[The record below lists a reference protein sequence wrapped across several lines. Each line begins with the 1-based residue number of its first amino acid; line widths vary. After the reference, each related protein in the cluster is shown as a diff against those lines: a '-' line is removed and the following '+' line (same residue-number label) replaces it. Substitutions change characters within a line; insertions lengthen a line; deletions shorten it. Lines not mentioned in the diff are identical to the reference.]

1 MLATS
6 PRSPLDID
14 ARLHALAAFLARPEA
29 ASLAAANKRI
39 ANILKKS
46 DGAGANSID
55 PALFR
60 EPAEKA
66 LGAALAAHREPVRQ
80 AIARRDYAG
89 ALGELATL
97 KPEVDQFFDAVMVN
111 DPDAS
116 LRNNRLALLA
126 ELRGLFSGIADLSR
140 LPG

>member
-1 MLATS
+1 V
-6 PRSPLDID
+6 
-14 ARLHALAAFLARPEA
+14 RPPA
-29 ASLAAANKRI
+29 PSI
-39 ANILKKS
+39 A
-46 DGAGANSID
+46 
-55 PALFR
+55 ALFR

-66 LGAALAAHREPVRQ
+66 LGAALAAHREPVRA

-111 DPDAS
+111 DPDAA

-126 ELRGLFSGIADLSR
+126 ELRGLFTGIADLSR